1 MPTNPHIDWHSK
13 VKEALDRTDIMAL
26 STIGDD
32 GSWTSPV
39 QYRHGP
45 KLELY
50 FESMNETKHV
60 ANIRN
65 DPRVSVAIYWPGE
78 FRGGGNLGLQIRGT
92 AEELTRDDNG
102 PSAESGAWHTFKITP
117 DEVWCFDSRVSP
129 ERQKIE
135 LAELIVGER

>member
-45 KLELY
+45 NLELY
-50 FESMNETKHV
+50 FESTKDTKHV
-60 ANIRN
+60 ANIRKN
-65 DPRVSVAIYWPGE
+65 PRVSVAIYWPEE
-78 FRGGGNLGLQIRGT
+78 FPSGGNLGLQIRGI
-92 AEELTRDDNG
+92 AEEVTSEGDRPPVG
-102 PSAESGAWHTFKITP
+102 SGGWHTFKITP

-129 ERQKIE
+129 TRQKIE
-135 LAELIVGER
+135 LSGTFG

>member
-1 MPTNPHIDWHSK
+1 MATKTNIDWHAK
-13 VKEALDRTDIMAL
+13 VKEALNRTDVMAL

-50 FESMNETKHV
+50 FESMKDTKHV
-60 ANIRN
+60 ANIRK
-65 DPRVSVAIYWPGE
+65 DPRVSVAIYWPEE
-78 FRGGGNLGLQIRGT
+78 FPGGGSLGLQIRGT
-92 AEELTRDDNG
+92 AEECMGENNRR
-102 PSAESGAWHTFKITP
+102 PSESGGWHTFKVTP

-135 LAELIVGER
+135 LAELTVG

>member
-1 MPTNPHIDWHSK
+1 MATKARIDWRAK

-45 KLELY
+45 GLELY
-50 FESMNETKHV
+50 FESTKDTKHV
-60 ANIRN
+60 ANIRK
-65 DPRVSVAIYWPGE
+65 DPRVSVAIYWPEE
-78 FRGGGNLGLQIRGT
+78 FPGGGNLGLQIRGV
-92 AEELTRDDNG
+92 AEEVTSEG
-102 PSAESGAWHTFKITP
+102 SGGWHTFRITP

-129 ERQKIE
+129 KRQKVE
-135 LAELIVGER
+135 LGGT

>member
-1 MPTNPHIDWHSK
+1 MPKNPQIDWHSK

-39 QYRHGP
+39 QYRYGP

-60 ANIRN
+60 ENIRN
-65 DPRVSVAIYWPGE
+65 DPRVSVAIYWPEE
-78 FRGGGNLGLQIRGT
+78 FPGGGNLGLQIRGT
-92 AEELTRDDNG
+92 AEELPAEDND
-102 PSAESGAWHTFKITP
+102 PSAESALWHTFKVTP
-117 DEVWCFDSRVSP
+117 DEVWCFDSRASR

-135 LAELIVGER
+135 LAELTIGER